1 MLEGLTPPN
10 LNKRSCKV
18 GTILEGL
25 AESDKKILTAAVAD
39 TVNWPIKSLSRA
51 LSERGLAVSDSP
63 LYNHRAK
70 NCACFG

>member
-25 AESDKKILTAAVAD
+25 NEADRKILSDAVAD
-39 TVNWPIKSLSRA
+39 SVHWPVKTLSKA
-51 LSERGLAVSDSP
+51 LSEKGVMISDSP
-63 LYNHRAK
+63 LYNHRSK